1 LCYLFV
7 EANIQA
13 AFALHLQ
20 TKKREK
26 EVRGQANFTKDD
38 CLKPNM
44 RTFDVSKHF
53 GKLLTGCDFAM
64 PKDSMWMPKDLM

>member
-1 LCYLFV
+1 
-7 EANIQA
+7 
-13 AFALHLQ
+13 
-20 TKKREK
+20 
-26 EVRGQANFTKDD
+26 
-38 CLKPNM
+38 M